1 MKHYKAINLK
11 TGEVIQGS
19 AREIFQKTGIIT
31 NYLYKYAQSGS
42 VYMETW
48 KFEPLSEK
56 QNPAEGGD
64 FNNTMNLLDCQKWDW
79 TTKIFKE
86 VSERKAAKPQ
96 KTKEHKL
103 RTPYNTIQ

>member
-1 MKHYKAINLK
+1 MKHYKATNLK

-31 NYLYKYAQSGS
+31 NYLYKYAQSGT

-48 KFEPLSEK
+48 RFEPLSEK
-56 QNPAEGGD
+56 KKIAKG
-64 FNNTMNLLDCQKWDW
+64 NTMNLLDCQKWDW

-86 VSERKAAKPQ
+86 ASERKAAKPQ